1 MVPPATKPRMN
12 GLRMKSCGKPS
23 SMRLTSSSTLQVLTA
38 EREVQTPEVHRH
50 QRHAGVEDGPVQS
63 LRRAARPDAV
73 HLDAGELLAGDARCR
88 ARRWPEEPSPQDM
101 SCSYMPHSAKRADT
115 ERLTAGLVTLPMF
128 APRRRAENL
137 CAVMNV
143 RCQGCAGGMT
153 RAQTSR
159 PLWCAIGRRRQ
170 GAAPATIHPP
180 ARRRRCHA

>member
-1 MVPPATKPRMN
+1 MVPPATKPRTN

-23 SMRLTSSSTLQVLTA
+23 SMRLTSSSTFKCSPLSVKS
-38 EREVQTPEVHRH
+38 RH
-50 QRHAGVEDGPVQS
+50 PRYIAISPVQS